1 MTTTRSGSVA
11 GAVRSTD
18 GTSIAYERR
27 GRGPV
32 LVLVDS
38 AGGYR
43 DFNAQTSLAE
53 ALADRFTVVSYD
65 RRGRGR
71 STDTRPYAVRRE
83 VEDLA
88 AVIDAVIAAA
98 GTTTVFA
105 HGASSGALLCLQAA
119 ATGVPV
125 RRLSLWEPPIGDD
138 ADRAAGEALRAR
150 LDALVAA
157 GRRGEAVDVF
167 LGSIG
172 VPAEVLVGMG
182 PARRALD
189 AVAHTLGYDCAVCNE
204 TTYALVRRVRTPA
217 LVLDSGGSSDDL
229 TGWAASVAAALPC
242 GSHRSLDGGWHGVS
256 DEVLAPAVTEFFL
269 ADLDEDC

>member
-1 MTTTRSGSVA
+1 MTSTRSGSVA
-11 GAVRSTD
+11 GIVRSAD

-27 GRGPV
+27 GDGPV
-32 LVLVDS
+32 LVLVDP

-53 ALADRFTVVSYD
+53 ALAGRFTVVSYD

-71 STDTRPYAVRRE
+71 STDTPPYAVRRE

-88 AVIDAVIAAA
+88 AVIAAVGAPEA
-98 GTTTVFA
+98 FA

-119 ATGVPV
+119 AAGVPV

-138 ADRAAGEALRAR
+138 ADRLEGEALRAR
-150 LDALVAA
+150 LDDLVAA

-204 TTYALVRRVRTPA
+204 TTYALVRRVRTPT
-217 LVLDSGGSSDDL
+217 LVLDSGGSSNDL

-242 GSHRSLDGGWHGVS
+242 GWHRSLDGGWHGVS
-256 DEVLAPAVTEFFL
+256 DEVLAPAIAGFFG
-269 ADLDEDC
+269 AELD